1 MVRWLVALDAPA
13 VVAGGWAVW
22 HHGYAG
28 RVTEDVDVVVARADL
43 DRLKEHAGRFGFE
56 WLPPPEGHWPKYVHA
71 VTGIEVDFLPEGG
84 RPGRPGSLAP
94 TTIRHPEV
102 YGATKERVDYIAL
115 EGLVELKLASRRLK
129 DQADVV
135 ELIRFN
141 RDRMPDLERY
151 LDGIHPDYATMLKA
165 LEAEATD

>member
-1 MVRWLVALDAPA
+1 MIDRTLWEAARELQRFLESGDYRFCFIGGIAFQRWGEP
-13 VVAGGWAVW
+13 
-22 HHGYAG
+22 
-28 RVTEDVDVVVARADL
+28 RVTEDLDVTFR
-43 DRLKEHAGRFGFE
+43 
-56 WLPPPEGHWPKYVHA
+56 
-71 VTGIEVDFLPEGG
+71 
-84 RPGRPGSLAP
+84 
-94 TTIRHPEV
+94 